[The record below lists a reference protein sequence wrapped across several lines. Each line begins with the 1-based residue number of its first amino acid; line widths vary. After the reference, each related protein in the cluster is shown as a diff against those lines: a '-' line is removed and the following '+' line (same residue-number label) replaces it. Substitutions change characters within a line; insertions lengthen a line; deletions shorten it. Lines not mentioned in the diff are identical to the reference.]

1 VLEFLKGE
9 SKVTLENRSDIA
21 ITLMKDSIQIGE
33 TYIIIANKISDES
46 AIFTQSSLHSIVS
59 PKDTDAIAKINGAI
73 ND

>member
-1 VLEFLKGE
+1 
-9 SKVTLENRSDIA
+9 
-21 ITLMKDSIQIGE
+21 MKDSIQIGE